1 MARPSAR
8 LVRALRTTADRL
20 EQPEVVY
27 QWSHYGHCTCGH
39 VAQTITRLEPSTIYR
54 AAFYRPGDWGEQ
66 AAQLGRTEHPDYGER
81 PAIDEGAYEFES
93 LDRCASTGSPL
104 TAILATMYAAGLERD
119 DVRHLE
125 RLSDGEVLRK
135 LGKNTTGL
143 EHARREHVIAY
154 LRGFA
159 ELLEEKLGPSE
170 RAELADDEACVEL
183 PLAAE

>member
-8 LVRALRTTADRL
+8 LVRTLRLTADRL

-27 QWSHYGHCTCGH
+27 QWSHFGHCTCGH
-39 VAQTITRLEPSTIYR
+39 VAQTITKLEASTIYR

-66 AAQLGRTEHPDYGER
+66 AARLGRPELPDYGER

-93 LDRCASTGSPL
+93 LDRCAATGSPL
-104 TAILATMYAAGLERD
+104 AAILDAMYAAGLEPD

-125 RLSDGEVLRK
+125 RLSDGEVLRW

-143 EHARREHVIAY
+143 EHANREHVIAY

-159 ELLEEKLGPSE
+159 EVLENKLGPRE
-170 RAELADDEACVEL
+170 LAELEADEACEAL